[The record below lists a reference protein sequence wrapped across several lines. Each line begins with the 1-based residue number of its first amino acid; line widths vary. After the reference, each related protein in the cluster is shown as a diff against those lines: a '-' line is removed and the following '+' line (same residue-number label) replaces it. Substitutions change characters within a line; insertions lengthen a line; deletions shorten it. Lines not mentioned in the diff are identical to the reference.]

1 MYCVMTCIRV
11 MEMCMVLCS
20 FCDNFA
26 MCWGKYVMYLNFFF
40 TCVFTAL
47 CIGIH
52 SCALFVLCIVC
63 VVYWFTFTGN
73 CCVLCFELVNFLYID
88 CFMYL
93 GLYFLWC
100 AFNILISCCIGYTC
114 TWLSIVCVVYW
125 FALCDCI
132 IHVYWALL
140 CIFCGVFW
148 LHLAV
153 YIVCVTYLLIRWWIW
168 CWNISLPKS
177 FIKICKWYPI
187 IQSSKQSWTILIQK
201 DWITLLVLQISGIYN
216 YSYW

>member
-1 MYCVMTCIRV
+1 MCIYCIVYWYT
-11 MEMCMVLCS
+11 
-20 FCDNFA
+20 F
-26 MCWGKYVMYLNFFF
+26 
-40 TCVFTAL
+40 
-47 CIGIH
+47 
-52 SCALFVLCIVC
+52 LCIVC

-201 DWITLLVLQISGIYN
+201 DWSTLLVLQISGIYN